1 MGQAIVLKVAG
12 VELRGELNDSATA
25 ALIAA
30 ALPLEGLAAR
40 WGDEFY
46 FTIPVEAGPE
56 PGAREVV
63 EAGELGYWPVGRA
76 FCLFWGPTPVSLSDE
91 IRAAS
96 PVNPFGRV
104 RGDLSSLSSLGS
116 QARIRVE
123 KA

>member
-12 VELRGELNDSATA
+12 LELRGELNDSATA

-46 FTIPVEAGPE
+46 FTVPVEAGLE

-76 FCLFWGPTPVSLSDE
+76 FCLFWGPTPASSGDE

-96 PVNPFGRV
+96 PVNPFGRI
-104 RGDLSSLSSLGS
+104 RGDLSILSSLGS